1 MTETYFIE
9 DVPLTIDLVRQRL
22 QREAAAKKRR
32 GYRATVAGVV
42 VFLHFVVIA
51 LLVAVKIAAPVREKP
66 PPKPAQLLWLLL
78 PPATQAQGTQ
88 NEREA
93 EDLVRR
99 AYKAVQLLP
108 QLNREGGSNAI
119 TLEPGVELGA
129 AIACGAGSFE
139 YLTEEGQRRCRHQ
152 PWHFTYDRHG
162 YLVMDARNLPPPAK
176 KPHRGS
182 ALEKERYT
190 PDPCPKNVDPNAP
203 CLDRII
209 RGN

>member
-1 MTETYFIE
+1 VTETYFIE

-22 QREAAAKKRR
+22 RREEAAKKRR
-32 GYRATVAGVV
+32 GYRVTVASIV
-42 VFLHFVVIA
+42 VFLHLAVIA
-51 LLVAVKIAAPVREKP
+51 MLVAVKVTVPVREKP
-66 PPKPAQLLWLLL
+66 PQPAQLLWLLL
-78 PPATQAQGTQ
+78 PPAQEAQGTRSEQ
-88 NEREA
+88 EA

-108 QLNREGGSNAI
+108 RLNREGESNAI
-119 TLEPGVELGA
+119 TMEPGQALGA

-139 YLTEEGQRRCRHQ
+139 YLTEEGQRRCRHR
-152 PWHFTYDRHG
+152 PWHFTYDRYG

-182 ALEKERYT
+182 VLEKERYT
-190 PDPCPKNVDPNAP
+190 PDRCPKNVDPNAP